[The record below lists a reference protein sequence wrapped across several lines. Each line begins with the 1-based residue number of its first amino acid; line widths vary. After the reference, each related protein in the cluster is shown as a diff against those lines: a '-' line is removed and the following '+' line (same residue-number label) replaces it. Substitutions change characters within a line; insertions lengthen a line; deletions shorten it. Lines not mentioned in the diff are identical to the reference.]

1 MNSIK
6 GENEARAR
14 PAHESNGSAPLTN
27 CVKAKM
33 LTAASHVT
41 KMLIKTD
48 LSKFNVVNS
57 VVKCENSLIVPLN
70 RL

>member
-1 MNSIK
+1 MKSIK
-6 GENEARAR
+6 GDKAARAR
-14 PAHESNGSAPLTN
+14 PAHESNGSAPLAN

-33 LTAASHVT
+33 LTVASHVIKT
-41 KMLIKTD
+41 LIKTD